1 MCIYILRRIYF
12 RNINFF
18 FFTILSLHE
27 EVVFELELNNL
38 WDIGSKEVKYQ
49 KVFHVLFFHDLY
61 FLPSFVIYVLI
72 IILARNYACSF
83 VVNENSW
90 TIRKVVKNDS
100 LKLLTWNIWYSTIIL
115 IINGLKIIKKTIIQR
130 IY

>member
-38 WDIGSKEVKYQ
+38 
-49 KVFHVLFFHDLY
+49 
-61 FLPSFVIYVLI
+61 
-72 IILARNYACSF
+72 
-83 VVNENSW
+83 
-90 TIRKVVKNDS
+90 
-100 LKLLTWNIWYSTIIL
+100 
-115 IINGLKIIKKTIIQR
+115 
-130 IY
+130 